1 MSYRRGLPDAA
12 DPNGRLIVRLNKK
25 TTTKKKKAP
34 AERFVGIDWGGA
46 EHAVCVI
53 DAPGAVKERFTIQ
66 HSDEGL
72 KHLLTKLRKHAR
84 SSTLSIAI
92 ERPSGLLVDTLVQA
106 DHRVVPIHPNAVK
119 ATRSRYSAAGGKDDR
134 KDAYVLADILRTDG
148 SRFAELKPPS
158 DETRALRAASRC
170 RDDFVETRTAM
181 TNQLRSALEGFW
193 PGPLAMFPDL
203 DTLISLK
210 FLEAF
215 PTPESAKH
223 LDERSLAKFLKENG
237 YPNKRS
243 AQELVSLLR
252 KAPLGTNGPLETATK
267 GALVKILAATLRTL
281 VDQCKELTKLVET
294 TIGSH
299 SDGSI
304 VTSFPRVGM
313 VNAAQILAELGD
325 DRERF
330 RSADHLAAEAG
341 VVPVTESSG
350 KRSHKNQHKRGGK
363 APGVHFRWA
372 CNKRLRRSIT
382 CFADNSRHS
391 SAWAAD
397 IYERAKARGCAH
409 NHAIRVLARAWVRV
423 LWRCWRDKKP
433 YDPDLHAGAKRAA

>member
-1 MSYRRGLPDAA
+1 MG
-12 DPNGRLIVRLNKK
+12 LNKK
-25 TTTKKKKAP
+25 TTTKKKAP

-53 DAPGAVKERFTIQ
+53 DAPGGVKERFTIQ

-72 KHLLTKLRKHAR
+72 KQLLTKLRKHSR
-84 SSTLSIAI
+84 RSTLSIAI
-92 ERPSGLLVDTLVQA
+92 ERPSGLLVDTLIQA

-119 ATRSRYSAAGGKDDR
+119 ATRPRYSAAGGKDDR

-148 SRFAELKPPS
+148 SRFTELKPPS
-158 DETRALRAASRC
+158 DETRALRATSRC

-181 TNQLRSALEGFW
+181 TNQLRSTLEGFW

-210 FLEAF
+210 FLETF
-215 PTPESAKH
+215 PTPGSAEH
-223 LDERSLAKFLKENG
+223 LDEAKLEEFLKANG
-237 YPNKRS
+237 YSGGRTRS
-243 AQELVSLLR
+243 PRELMALLR
-252 KAPLGTNGPLETATK
+252 AAPIGTNGPRETAAK
-267 GALVKILAATLRTL
+267 GAMVKILVATLRTL
-281 VDQCKELTKLVET
+281 VEQCKELTKLVET
-294 TIGSH
+294 AIEGH
-299 SDGSI
+299 GDGAVI
-304 VTSFPRVGM
+304 RSFPRIGM
-313 VNAAQILAELGD
+313 VNAAQVLAELGD

-330 RSADHLAAEAG
+330 RSAEHLAAEAG

-350 KRSHKNQHKRGGK
+350 KRSHKSQHRRGGK

-372 CNKRLRRSIT
+372 CNKRLRRAIT

-391 SAWAAD
+391 SSWAAG
-397 IYERAKARGCAH
+397 IYERAKARGCGH

-433 YDPDLHAGAKRAA
+433 YDPDLHLGAKRAA